1 MSNQFQNTLA
11 VHCAAVL
18 TKLKAS
24 NLVNLNLETNT
35 TLYDDIK
42 SLNKSK
48 TLACEIL
55 KENDNKVLLLI
66 YNKKLLRKLINK
78 KDNKQFLDTYNYHYK
93 TLNEALIVLKER
105 MRNTEFPHEIG
116 IFLDYPKEDIIGYIE
131 HKKCLYT
138 GYWKVYSH
146 VNEKKCIFEAIS
158 NSKKKLLKMIN
169 NGNGILNLIK

>member
-78 KDNKQFLDTYNYHYK
+78 KDNKQFLDAYNYHYK
-93 TLNEALIVLKER
+93 TLNEALIVLK
-105 MRNTEFPHEIG
+105 
-116 IFLDYPKEDIIGYIE
+116 
-131 HKKCLYT
+131 
-138 GYWKVYSH
+138 
-146 VNEKKCIFEAIS
+146 
-158 NSKKKLLKMIN
+158 
-169 NGNGILNLIK
+169 